1 VVQAQLRLSDEGLDD
16 AVRELRQRLESPLST
31 LVTRVAPEDPF
42 LTVPLL
48 LERFGEG
55 MQGVKV
61 EQQRYVADGRVAVLF
76 LGTTASALDA
86 SAQRVVLNAVDLA
99 ASRLTETFPQ
109 VSIESSGLVSFAVS
123 TQQQIQRDI
132 TRISTASVVGLSLL
146 CWVLFRSFR
155 LVYLLLVPIAM
166 GMLVATSV
174 SLALFQKVHG
184 LT

>member
-1 VVQAQLRLSDEGLDD
+1 MTLEARSTDEAVAASHTFEALLRADANLVHQLTHLEGGPAPNMDRALWELYQPRRAGFFAPDVAQAQLRLSDAGLDD

-76 LGTTASALDA
+76 LGT
-86 SAQRVVLNAVDLA
+86 
-99 ASRLTETFPQ
+99 
-109 VSIESSGLVSFAVS
+109 
-123 TQQQIQRDI
+123 
-132 TRISTASVVGLSLL
+132 
-146 CWVLFRSFR
+146 
-155 LVYLLLVPIAM
+155 
-166 GMLVATSV
+166 
-174 SLALFQKVHG
+174 
-184 LT
+184 